1 MSGTTI
7 RLGLIGDNIAAS
19 QSPRLHEIAGR
30 LCGLTVTYERLV
42 PPQRNQTFE
51 EVFAFCGAE
60 GFAGINVTYPYKER
74 VVGMLDVADP
84 AIRKIAACNT
94 VLFGAGTPHGFNTDF
109 TGFVLGFRTAFGRDA
124 KPGRVAMIGA
134 GGVGKAVAFGLVE
147 LGCRHLNL
155 FDRDQARAE
164 GLAAAVRQ
172 AAPDL
177 TVEVA
182 SSAEEAVEGTDGLIN
197 CTPLGMV
204 GYAGSAVPESGLS
217 GARWAFDAVYTPVDT
232 EFLLAAKA
240 AGLSIMSG
248 YELFFFQ
255 GVDAFRLFTGQDVD
269 QAALR
274 QALKQGEGVN
284 V

>member
-94 VLFGAGTPHGFNTDF
+94 VLFGAGMPRGFNTDF
-109 TGFVLGFRTAFGRDA
+109 TGFVLGTAFGRDA
-124 KPGRVAMIGA
+124 EPGRVAMIGA

-217 GARWAFDAVYTPVDT
+217 RARWAFDAVYTPVDT